1 MTRME
6 YNIFGGGFMP
16 QIIPIRDLRDTTK
29 LSEMCN
35 ATNEPIYVTKNGY
48 GDMVIMSMA
57 AYEQQLARI
66 DMYSKIM
73 EGKAQADNG
82 QLSDGPSVMAK
93 LRGKYVK

>member
-1 MTRME
+1 M
-6 YNIFGGGFMP
+6 

-57 AYEQQLARI
+57 AYE
-66 DMYSKIM
+66 SKIAQVEIYSRVM
-73 EGKAQADNG
+73 ESKAQIANG
-82 QLSDGPSVMAK
+82 EGIDGRKVMER
-93 LRGKYVK
+93 LGKKYAE

>member
-1 MTRME
+1 
-6 YNIFGGGFMP
+6 MP

-57 AYEQQLARI
+57 AYEQQLAR
-66 DMYSKIM
+66 M

-82 QLSDGPSVMAK
+82 QLSDGLSVMAK